1 MNPKR
6 TRAHQQ
12 DLRGA
17 SDDLLTSAK
26 TAPTLV
32 LLPGMD
38 GTGEL
43 FRPFLDAMQQQYPVR
58 VVDYPTSGALGYAE
72 LEIAMRASL
81 PSEGAFFLLGESF
94 SGPVAISIA
103 ASRPPGLKGLILSC
117 TFARNPRPYLGALQF
132 LIGMLPTGPAAMRCA
147 SVALLGSYSTASLRR
162 TFLEAVAKVTPDALR
177 ARLRAVV
184 SVDVTRELAAIDVP
198 ILYLRATHDRVVPA
212 GAGELIKRVKSETR
226 LVDVDGPHFLLQA
239 APLEAGR
246 LVAEFIG
253 DVATLNRT
261 AEDNL

>member
-1 MNPKR
+1 MS
-6 TRAHQQ
+6 Q
-12 DLRGA
+12 
-17 SDDLLTSAK
+17 
-26 TAPTLV
+26 PTLV

-43 FRPFLDAMQQQYPVR
+43 FRPFLDAMAQRYPVR

-81 PSEGAFFLLGESF
+81 PREGTFVLLGESF

-117 TFARNPRPYLGALQF
+117 TFARNPRPRLGALHF
-132 LIGMLPTGPAAMRCA
+132 LIGVWPTGPLAARCA
-147 SVALLGSYSTASLRR
+147 SVALLGRYSTSGLRR
-162 TFLEAVAKVTPDALR
+162 AFLGAVGKVTSEALR

-198 ILYLRATHDRVVPA
+198 ILYLRATNDRVVPA
-212 GAGELIKRVKSETR
+212 GAAEFITRVKPEAR
-226 LVDVDGPHFLLQA
+226 VVDVDAPHFLLQVAPSKA
-239 APLEAGR
+239 AQ
-246 LVAEFIG
+246 LVADFMEVTG
-253 DVATLNRT
+253 SSEQSD
-261 AEDNL
+261 